1 MKMLT
6 AAVLTTDKF
15 FEDTASYFL
24 GQRGY
29 HVLPATPADEASPL
43 RPDLCIVHSGPAATA
58 VAQQALDLA
67 SPTGRLVVYEAA
79 CPAAGFPQLARLG
92 ATGCLTAADGLAEL
106 LACLDGLPRG
116 ERYLSA
122 SATRCLQ
129 APAPAPTPASPWAK
143 LSTQERNVLTLIGQ
157 GLGSKQIAETLFVS
171 SHTIKNHKTNIS
183 RKLEVGSCRDLLS
196 IALSATTQM
205 GKLVTY
211 SY

>member
-15 FEDTASYFL
+15 FEDTTSYFL

-29 HVLPATPADEASPL
+29 QVLPATPADEASPL
-43 RPDLCIVHSGPAATA
+43 RPDLCVVHSGPAATA

-79 CPAAGFPQLARLG
+79 CPAAGFQQLARLG

-106 LACLDGLPRG
+106 LACLDSLPRG

-122 SATRCLQ
+122 SATRSLQ
-129 APAPAPTPASPWAK
+129 APAPASPWTK

-183 RKLEVGSCRDLLS
+183 RKLEVGSCRELLS
-196 IALSATTQM
+196 IALSAATQM